1 MNLQTIVDKRK
12 YYADML
18 RTLETKD
25 ISEEVESR
33 LQLERKRIEDEV
45 KAEITK
51 DIDKCKNYI
60 NVLDELITYETT
72 RVADVETEL
81 SEVPTMPIQ
90 EDIQITCTSDD
101 INVQTEIG
109 G

>member
-60 NVLDELITYETT
+60 NILDELITDETT
-72 RVADVETEL
+72 RVADVEPEL
-81 SEVPTMPIQ
+81 PEVTTMPIQ

-101 INVQTEIG
+101 VNIQTEIG

>member
-1 MNLQTIVDKRK
+1 MTLQTIVDKRQF
-12 YYADML
+12 YADTL

-25 ISEEVESR
+25 ITEEVEKR
-33 LQLERKRIEDEV
+33 LQLERQRIEDEV
-45 KAEITK
+45 KAEIAK

-60 NVLDELITYETT
+60 NVLDELITDETT
-72 RVADVETEL
+72 RVADTESEL
-81 SEVPTMPIQ
+81 PEVPEMPIQ
-90 EDIQITCTSDD
+90 NDIQITCTSDD

>member
-45 KAEITK
+45 KAENVK

-60 NVLDELITYETT
+60 DVLDELITDETT
-72 RVADVETEL
+72 RVVDVEPVL
-81 SEVPTMPIQ
+81 PEVPTMPIQ
-90 EDIQITCTSDD
+90 EESQINCSVDDYTIQ
-101 INVQTEIG
+101 NKIG